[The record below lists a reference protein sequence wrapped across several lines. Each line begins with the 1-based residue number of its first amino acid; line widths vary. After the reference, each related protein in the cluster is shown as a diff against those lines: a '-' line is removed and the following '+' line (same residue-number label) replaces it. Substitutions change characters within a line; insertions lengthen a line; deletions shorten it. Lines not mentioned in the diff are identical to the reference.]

1 MKYCSRSTLGLI
13 IGSLNV
19 LIYLACFIYAIIVLV
34 DINSGENSSYKEK
47 ENISLHNKI
56 IIILIILCIVMAI
69 ISGLLIMGIVKRR
82 HKLMM
87 PWLIL
92 SGIGFIVNCVN
103 FAFKFIGSMFTV
115 PFLSLVIMFVVG
127 LLGIV
132 ISYLILWPIFTLY
145 GDIQKEN
152 FEQES
157 NDRIKSDRPR

>member
-1 MKYCSRSTLGLI
+1 
-13 IGSLNV
+13 
-19 LIYLACFIYAIIVLV
+19 
-34 DINSGENSSYKEK
+34 
-47 ENISLHNKI
+47 
-56 IIILIILCIVMAI
+56 MAI

-92 SGIGFIVNCVN
+92 SGIGFIANCVN
-103 FAFKFIGSMFTV
+103 FAFKFIGSLFTV
-115 PFLSLVIMFVVG
+115 PFLSLVILFVVG
-127 LLGIV
+127 LLGIG

-157 NDRIKSDRPR
+157 NDTRIKSDRPR